1 MFQMWEIGGG
11 RVLIST
17 GTMIYLAVL
26 AIMDARRREISAVV
40 LVLGSFAAVGMA
52 GWLLLCGS
60 TSWELL
66 LFGAVPG
73 LLLLALAGMTGGAG
87 VGDGIVLL
95 QLSFLLLLDRVVIAF
110 GVSMLVMGAFSAV
123 ILLTKQGKKDLRL
136 PYLPF
141 LWLGCLVAICICG
154 GEGI

>member
-1 MFQMWEIGGG
+1 ML
-11 RVLIST
+11 LISM

-26 AIMDARRREISAVV
+26 AIMDARRREISAIV
-40 LVLGSFAAVGMA
+40 LALGSVASVVMA

-60 TSWELL
+60 TSWEML

-95 QLSFLLLLDRVVIAF
+95 QLNFLLLLDRVVIAF
-110 GVSMLVMGAFSAV
+110 GVSLLVMGAFSAV
-123 ILLTKQGKKDLRL
+123 TLLTKLGKKDLRL

-154 GEGI
+154 GGGIGT

>member
-1 MFQMWEIGGG
+1 M
-11 RVLIST
+11 LITT

-26 AIMDARRREISAVV
+26 AIMDARRREISTGILA
-40 LVLGSFAAVGMA
+40 LGSFVAVVMA
-52 GWLLLCGS
+52 GWLLLRGS
-60 TSWELL
+60 ASWEML

-95 QLSFLLLLDRVVIAF
+95 QLNFLLLLDRVVIAF
-110 GVSMLVMGAFSAV
+110 GVSLLVMGAFSAV
-123 ILLTKQGKKDLRL
+123 TLLTKLGKKDLRL
-136 PYLPF
+136 PYMPF

-154 GEGI
+154 GSGIGT